1 MDLLPGEIV
10 AVKQKSLRGYLKNI
24 WADWSMLVANQ
35 LIKLGPSVT
44 ALSFYAKAIKYSDE
58 HLVVY
63 GLLKHCVEQLVRPWQ
78 LTGIVLLLLICRH
91 PVAWKKILSNR
102 QHSVVA
108 NNYMLPLIHRR
119 RM

>member
-44 ALSFYAKAIKYSDE
+44 ALSFYAKAIKYSDK
-58 HLVVY
+58 HLVV
-63 GLLKHCVEQLVRPWQ
+63 
-78 LTGIVLLLLICRH
+78 
-91 PVAWKKILSNR
+91 
-102 QHSVVA
+102 
-108 NNYMLPLIHRR
+108 
-119 RM
+119 